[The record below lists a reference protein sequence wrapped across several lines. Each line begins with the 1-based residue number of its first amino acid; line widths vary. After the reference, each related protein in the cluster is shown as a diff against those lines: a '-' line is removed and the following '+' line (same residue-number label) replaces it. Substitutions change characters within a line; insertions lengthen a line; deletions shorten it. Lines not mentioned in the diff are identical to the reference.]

1 MIKIKNNQT
10 MENTETMEN
19 KKKEKKE
26 TSVLSFITEQKN
38 KIKNNLIT
46 GVKKYYKLI
55 ILITITIILIFCV
68 HKINSPNY
76 TFNKTIGGAANNAAK
91 TATPST
97 ATPSTTT
104 SSTTTPKTETTS
116 SNTAKTATAL
126 SSLTSKTSTTSTS
139 TSKKTETPKPKST
152 PTPSSSGSPK
162 GCLDGPFNGSID
174 IMYKVFDYTFFIYL
188 IIIMIIIVPS
198 MPIFLYMAVIYFIL
212 TNLFSL
218 LQKM

>member
-10 MENTETMEN
+10 MENTENEKN
-19 KKKEKKE
+19 KKNKKNEKNETKKE
-26 TSVLSFITEQKN
+26 HSVLSFITEQKN

-55 ILITITIILIFCV
+55 ILITITIIIIFCV

-76 TFNKTIGGAANNAAK
+76 TFKKSIGGAPNNAVK
-91 TATPST
+91 TE
-97 ATPSTTT
+97 TTT
-104 SSTTTPKTETTS
+104 PSTTTPKTSTTS
-116 SNTAKTATAL
+116 TPSTTTP
-126 SSLTSKTSTTSTS
+126 KTSTTSTPSTS

-152 PTPSSSGSPK
+152 TSSSETQK
-162 GCLDGPFNGSID
+162 GCLDGPFNGTID

-188 IIIMIIIVPS
+188 VIIMIIIVPT